1 MNAIIKTA
9 SLWIAY
15 AHINNNVR
23 HLFIEAGE
31 IGSAHKSA
39 RKKFGPGVSFSVRE
53 PTLVETK
60 IAFLMEKIDG
70 DDPENWG

>member
-1 MNAIIKTA
+1 MDKAIIKTA

-15 AHINNNVR
+15 NNKQEK
-23 HLFIEAGE
+23 LFIEAGE
-31 IGSAHKSA
+31 IGNAHKSA